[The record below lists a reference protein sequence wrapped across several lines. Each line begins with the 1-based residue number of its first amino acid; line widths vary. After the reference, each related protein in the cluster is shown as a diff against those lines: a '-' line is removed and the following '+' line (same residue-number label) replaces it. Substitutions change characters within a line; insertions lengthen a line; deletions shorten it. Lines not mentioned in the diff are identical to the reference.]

1 MPAVPSS
8 LLEPIWVE
16 FAAAVGTEERPEFDP
31 SHPLGCHRRR
41 ICDRVVFEH
50 LLDALVHGSGYER
63 IATEAC
69 SDRTIRRRLAE
80 WAQAGVA
87 QRVHALALAAYDRV
101 IGLDLADVAVDGCIT
116 TAPCGGEAAG
126 PSPVN
131 RRKGGLK
138 RSVAAD
144 GRGIPLGLVAAGA
157 NRHDSPLLRPT
168 FEQAAAQ
175 LADNGGCYP
184 ERVTAHLDAG
194 YDSGVTRDLL
204 GELGLDADIAHKGAP
219 APVQATRRWPIERTH
234 SWMNDYGKLRRCT
247 DRSLAIVEFYLYLTA
262 ALITVRQLIQQARS
276 RYRWAARPTTRRLK

>member
-16 FAAAVGTEERPEFDP
+16 FAAAVGTQERPEFDP

-87 QRVHALALAAYDRV
+87 QRVHALALAAYDRL
-101 IGLDLADVAVDGCIT
+101 IGLDLGDVAVDGCIT

-138 RSVAAD
+138 RSVAGD
-144 GRGIPLGLVAAGA
+144 GRGIPLGVLAAGA

-168 FEQAAAQ
+168 FEQAAAP
-175 LADNGGCYP
+175 LADHGGCYP

-204 GELGLDADIAHKGAP
+204 RELGLDADIAHKGAP

-262 ALITVRQLIQQARS
+262 ALITVRQLIQQARR
-276 RYRWAARPTTRRLK
+276 RYRWAARPITRRLK

>member
-50 LLDALVHGSGYER
+50 LLDAVVPGSGYER

-144 GRGIPLGLVAAGA
+144 GRGV
-157 NRHDSPLLRPT
+157 
-168 FEQAAAQ
+168 
-175 LADNGGCYP
+175 
-184 ERVTAHLDAG
+184 
-194 YDSGVTRDLL
+194 
-204 GELGLDADIAHKGAP
+204 
-219 APVQATRRWPIERTH
+219 RRWRVPPG
-234 SWMNDYGKLRRCT
+234 YY
-247 DRSLAIVEFYLYLTA
+247 LALLIAPTCILAVLLTLSVLA
-262 ALITVRQLIQQARS
+262 GPAF
-276 RYRWAARPTTRRLK
+276 RPNAFP